1 MVMEYNTNVPE
12 EIPFDFGYRQIKMR
26 IETDATL
33 VLTQEQMMKF
43 VKPTVDQIL
52 DCVDGILHKSPEIQ
66 YIVLVGGYGSSPVL
80 GDVFRTKYSNAP
92 PIFELTFAQISSTEV
107 EYKCQG
113 SKANEVTRPVLVHG
127 PWMVQPTSMEASQ
140 RVDGRCHP
148 ETRKTDQ
155 SE

>member
-1 MVMEYNTNVPE
+1 
-12 EIPFDFGYRQIKMR
+12 MR

-33 VLTQEQMMKF
+33 VFTQEQMMKF
-43 VKPTVDQIL
+43 FKPTVDQIL

-66 YIVLVGGYGSSPVL
+66 YIVLVGGYSYGSSPVL

-92 PIFELTFAQISSTEV
+92 PILELTFAQISSTEV

-127 PWMVQPTSMEASQ
+127 PWMVPPSRIGASRQ
-140 RVDGRCHP
+140 RVDGRCDLRP
-148 ETRKTDQ
+148 AKLTNQNDG
-155 SE
+155 